1 MGGLEPLPLTGAKKP
16 LHLPN
21 ETLKFYRLGVVIIAP
36 SLDGLFPVAGHGVRR
51 QSDDRHAARRII

>member
-16 LHLPN
+16 LHFPN

-36 SLDGLFPVAGHGVRR
+36 RPHVILHGNNP
-51 QSDDRHAARRII
+51 